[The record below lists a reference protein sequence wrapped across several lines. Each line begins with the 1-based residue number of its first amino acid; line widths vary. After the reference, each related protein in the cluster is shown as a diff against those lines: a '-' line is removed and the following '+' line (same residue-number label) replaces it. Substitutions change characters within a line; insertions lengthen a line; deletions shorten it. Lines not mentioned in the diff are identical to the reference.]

1 MQIEKGVKPVKNKY
15 LKAFL
20 VFLLVLTG
28 VSVLAV
34 ALLGSIPETVINMDS
49 LLDTFATVFAA
60 IFMLLCLVGIFCIF
74 IKSIRRPVMIIACIA
89 GVALLICACL
99 NAAIERLSY
108 NSAKKNDAE
117 RRTCI
122 VSQHAEHVSNYDM
135 TIVFPDDG
143 REVKLSETYKYE
155 YYKRLFEGDTCVAYV
170 RKGLFGMD
178 FITNIECVK
187 RKKMEQQPD
196 SVETDLEQEME
207 MKRERSAEQ
216 KKSLEQEMD
225 I

>member
-1 MQIEKGVKPVKNKY
+1 MQIEKGVKPVKNKF

-34 ALLGSIPETVINMDS
+34 ALLGSIPKTVINMDS
-49 LLDTFATVFAA
+49 LLDMYATVSAT

-74 IKSIRRPVMIIACIA
+74 IKSIRRPVMIITCIV
-89 GVALLICACL
+89 GVMFLICACL

-122 VSQHAEHVSNYDM
+122 VSQHDEHGGSYDM
-135 TIVFPDDG
+135 TIVFPDDS

-170 RKGLFGMD
+170 RPGLFGMD

-187 RKKMEQQPD
+187 RRKVEQQPD
-196 SVETDLEQEME
+196 SVETDLELE
-207 MKRERSAEQ
+207 MKQKQERDAGQ
-216 KKSLEQEMD
+216 KKSLEEEMD
-225 I
+225 V